1 MTGSKDSYI
10 PETTNCEKRE
20 QQIVLFFTE
29 PILFTKHIEILI
41 KWICV
46 SFCLLSSTGNDPGH
60 IQNVQLL
67 MLLCSVIRFWQI
79 INNILVQHLLAS
91 IVPSISDDD
100 EDEEDDDDDDDE
112 EDGDHR

>member
-1 MTGSKDSYI
+1 
-10 PETTNCEKRE
+10 
-20 QQIVLFFTE
+20 
-29 PILFTKHIEILI
+29 
-41 KWICV
+41 
-46 SFCLLSSTGNDPGH
+46 
-60 IQNVQLL
+60 

-100 EDEEDDDDDDDE
+100 DDDDEDEEDDDDDDDE